1 MSIVNNCIIIGLTGQ
16 SGSGKSTVSSYCADN
31 GFYIIDADKLSRE
44 VANNKH
50 FLNEV
55 INKFPDCVTDGKLD
69 RPQTAALIFSNPEAL
84 DDYTSIIYPYISQLV
99 FDRMYD
105 ATQKEYKYLL
115 LDAPTLFESGLDDIC
130 DAIVSVTADYDVLVD
145 RIVKRDGISKE
156 VAKLRLSSQ
165 KASQW
170 YALKSDYVIE
180 NNSSQDELMISAIN
194 VIKKIKERFDA

>member
-44 VANNKH
+44 ASNNQH

-55 INKFPDCVTDGKLD
+55 INKFPDCVSDGKLD
-69 RPQTAALIFSNPEAL
+69 RPKTAALIFSNSEAL
-84 DDYTSIIYPYISQLV
+84 DDYTSIIYPYITQLV
-99 FDRMYD
+99 FNKIYD
-105 ATQKEYKYLL
+105 ATQKGYEYLL

-130 DAIVSVTADYDVLVD
+130 DAIVSVTADCNVLVD
-145 RIVKRDGISKE
+145 RIVERDGINKKLAE
-156 VAKLRLSSQ
+156 LRLSSQ
-165 KASQW
+165 KSPQW
-170 YALKSDYVIE
+170 YTLKSDYVIE
-180 NNSSQDELMISAIN
+180 NNSSQNELMISATN